1 MRYIHLMSKPSKPN
15 ELTDDE
21 MNEMIALK
29 KVINQAPQ
37 TVHPDKMETFTE
49 YLVRSLKAR
58 GG

>member
-1 MRYIHLMSKPSKPN
+1 MSKPSKPN

-29 KVINQAPQ
+29 NVINQAPQ
-37 TVHPDKMETFTE
+37 AVHPDKMEAFTE

>member
-1 MRYIHLMSKPSKPN
+1 MSKPSKPN

-37 TVHPDKMETFTE
+37 TVHPDKMETFTCLLYTSDAADE
-49 YLVRSLKAR
+49 
-58 GG
+58 